1 MYGVGW
7 RQVTLLDLF
16 FRLQVSCTD
25 GSAGS
30 RGQRVS
36 RLICSAQYRLWHKPG
51 QNRKRIK
58 HHRRLINIDSVG
70 KRIKWSTM
78 STESTVCDFAH
89 LCPMDILGLSLW
101 RGASR
106 RGMTWTRSRS
116 QMASSRR
123 ESFFPCCCMVKFG
136 VAV

>member
-1 MYGVGW
+1 
-7 RQVTLLDLF
+7 VTLLDLF

-58 HHRRLINIDSVG
+58 DHQRLINIDSVG

-78 STESTVCDFAH
+78 STESTVCDFA
-89 LCPMDILGLSLW
+89 P
-101 RGASR
+101 
-106 RGMTWTRSRS
+106 WT
-116 QMASSRR
+116 
-123 ESFFPCCCMVKFG
+123 F
-136 VAV
+136 